1 MRNRFPLGSWAVLAV
16 GAVLACFAVAVPAQE
31 GGAAER
37 KVLRVCADPNNL
49 PFSHRNQEGFE
60 NKIAELFARDL
71 GWRLEYTWFPQRIGF
86 VRNTLRARDP
96 AGGNYKCDLIMGVPV
111 GFELASTTQPYYRST
126 YALVY
131 AKGKGLDGVET
142 PDDLPRLPEAKLKA
156 LKLGVFAQTPPVDW
170 LLRHGLIGQAV
181 FYQRMSGDPEDYP
194 GEILERDLASG
205 KIDVAFVWG
214 PIAGYFAKRLNSP
227 QLAVVPFGPDPEIR
241 FHYPIAMGVRFG
253 EREWKAQVEELIQR
267 NAPGIQA
274 ILREYNVPLVDEQG
288 RNISGMADE
297 GRAAATPIREAM
309 EGGAKGERL

>member
-1 MRNRFPLGSWAVLAV
+1 MKNRLSPRGSAGLRIVLA
-16 GAVLACFAVAVPAQE
+16 AAAALAGFALTAQAQE
-31 GGAAER
+31 GASAER

-71 GWRLEYTWFPQRIGF
+71 GWGLDYTWFPQRIGF

-96 AGGNYKCDLIMGVPV
+96 ASGNYKCDLIMGVPV
-111 GFELASTTQPYYRST
+111 GFELASTTKPYYRST

-131 AKGKGLDGVET
+131 AKGRGLDGVKT
-142 PDDLPRLPEAKLKA
+142 PDDLPRLEGARLKA

-194 GEILERDLASG
+194 GEVIERDLASG
-205 KIDVAFVWG
+205 QIDAAFVWG

-227 QLAVVPFGPDPEIR
+227 QLAVVPFGRDPEIK
-241 FHYPIAMGVRFG
+241 FDYPIAMGVRFG
-253 EREWKAQVEELIQR
+253 EREWKAQVEQLIER
-267 NAPGIQA
+267 NSTGIQA
-274 ILREYNVPLVDEQG
+274 ILKDYNVPLLDDQG
-288 RNISGMADE
+288 RIISG
-297 GRAAATPIREAM
+297 RAN
-309 EGGAKGERL
+309 

>member
-1 MRNRFPLGSWAVLAV
+1 MRNRLPLGLWVVLA
-16 GAVLACFAVAVPAQE
+16 AAAALASFAVAAHAQE
-31 GGAAER
+31 GAGAER

-71 GWRLEYTWFPQRIGF
+71 GWGLDYTWFPQRIGF

-96 AGGNYKCDLIMGVPV
+96 ASGNYKCDLVMGVPV
-111 GFELASTTQPYYRST
+111 GFELAFTTKPYYRST

-131 AKGKGLDGVET
+131 AKGRGLDGVKT
-142 PDDLPRLPEAKLKA
+142 PDDLPRLEGARLKA

-194 GEILERDLASG
+194 GEIIERDLASG
-205 KIDVAFVWG
+205 GIDVAFVWG

-227 QLAVVPFGPDPEIR
+227 QLAVVPFGRDPEIK
-241 FHYPIAMGVRFG
+241 FDYPIAMGVRFG
-253 EREWKAQVEELIQR
+253 EREWKAQVEQLIER

-274 ILREYNVPLVDEQG
+274 ILKDYNVPLLDDQG
-288 RNISGMADE
+288 RIISGRAD
-297 GRAAATPIREAM
+297 
-309 EGGAKGERL
+309 